1 MTFNIARKNLMTLF
15 VCVGGIL
22 LFFFGILFPQRQTM
36 AQLEREIKSLKP
48 KIEEH
53 KALFPFY
60 QNLKRQLADKAAGHT
75 NPPVKSR
82 LDRREIDRLP
92 ALFEKKADSCHLELS
107 NFTPD
112 IDSINDNKGLM
123 KIDLHVTGGFLNFRR
138 FMLEIC
144 ALPFLE
150 NMEQVCIKPVTGSEK
165 LALEIRIC
173 LARN

>member
-1 MTFNIARKNLMTLF
+1 
-15 VCVGGIL
+15 
-22 LFFFGILFPQRQTM
+22 M
-36 AQLEREIKSLKP
+36 AQLEREIKSLRP

-60 QNLKRQLADKAAGHT
+60 QSLKKQLAAKAAG
-75 NPPVKSR
+75 NANLPVKSR

-92 ALFEKKADSCHLELS
+92 ALFEKKADRCRLELI

-112 IDSINDNKGLM
+112 IDSINDDKGLM
-123 KIDLHVTGGFLNFRR
+123 KIDLHVTGRFFNFRR

-150 NMEQVCIKPVTGSEK
+150 NMEQLCIKPVSGSEK
-165 LALEIRIC
+165 MALEMRIC